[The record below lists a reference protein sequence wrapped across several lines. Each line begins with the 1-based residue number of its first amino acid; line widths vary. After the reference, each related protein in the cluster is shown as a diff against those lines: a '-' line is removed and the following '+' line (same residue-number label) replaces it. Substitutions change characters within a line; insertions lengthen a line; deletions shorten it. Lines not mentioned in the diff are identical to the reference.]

1 MSLDKAQKRGKY
13 IGKVN
18 PLLQE
23 FHYVQP
29 NILTKLINVYAT
41 SFYGAGTWD
50 IFSSDC
56 ERLYK
61 SWNVTI
67 RQVFDLDRCTH
78 RYLIE
83 HVSGCLHPR
92 VMLASRL
99 VTFHKSLVTSNKF
112 PVRFL
117 SRLNETDL
125 RTVLGRNIRVL
136 LDECGLQRLDQLSTN
151 NVKKNCCYFNV
162 PMEQQWRLPLISELL
177 QVKNNNLNLGE
188 YMSTEVEDMLKYLCT
203 S

>member
-1 MSLDKAQKRGKY
+1 
-13 IGKVN
+13 
-18 PLLQE
+18 
-23 FHYVQP
+23 
-29 NILTKLINVYAT
+29 
-41 SFYGAGTWD
+41 
-50 IFSSDC
+50 
-56 ERLYK
+56 
-61 SWNVTI
+61 
-67 RQVFDLDRCTH
+67 
-78 RYLIE
+78 
-83 HVSGCLHPR
+83 
-92 VMLASRL
+92 MLASRL

-177 QVKNNNLNLGE
+177 QVKSNILNLGE
-188 YMSTEVEDMLKYLCT
+188 YMKTEVEDMLKYLCT